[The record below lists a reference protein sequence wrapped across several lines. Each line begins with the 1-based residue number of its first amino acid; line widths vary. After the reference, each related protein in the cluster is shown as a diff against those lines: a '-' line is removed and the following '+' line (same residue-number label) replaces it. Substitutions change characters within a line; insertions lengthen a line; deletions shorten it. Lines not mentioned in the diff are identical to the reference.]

1 LTTLYIRHPARAE
14 GEHAL
19 SRFALV
25 NDGGVIE
32 QQGEGP
38 LRNLGDLVGTARRV
52 VLLLAA
58 TDVSLLAVQAPPL
71 SGARLK
77 AALPALVE
85 EHILGDP
92 DDAVL
97 VAAPEQPDGTR
108 PIAVADR
115 DWLEAIV
122 RALLAQGAR
131 AVAAVPAQLCLPL
144 QPGSV
149 SAAIE
154 GNALT
159 LRQGLFQGFGLAL
172 EAAPAVVLQTARAF
186 SGDAPLVLYVPRSQL
201 GEYQVLAQEA
211 GPGITLEPDDWAHW
225 IAAARSTA
233 LDLVSGLGAAGA
245 PVRDWRRWRWPLRL
259 ILLALAVNMVGL
271 NLDWLRLRREVATVQ
286 QSMTQTFRQAYPRET
301 AILDPVLQ
309 MRQNIAR
316 ARANTGEVAPDE
328 FTYLAAAFGEALRAS
343 GRQPGITSIEYRER
357 ALSVKVK
364 PGTADPGLTAQLRT
378 ALAARSLGLEETTPG
393 SWIVRSTGSASGS
406 PAASN
411 AAGNT
416 TGSTGRSTG
425 ATQ

>member
-1 LTTLYIRHPARAE
+1 MTTLYIRHPARAE

-52 VLLLAA
+52 VLLLAGA
-58 TDVSLLAVQAPPL
+58 DVSLLSVQAPPL
-71 SGARLK
+71 TGARLK

-92 DDAVL
+92 EDSVL

-131 AVAAVPAQLCLPL
+131 AVAAIPAQLCLPL

-149 SAAIE
+149 SAAVDGAE
-154 GNALT
+154 LT

-172 EAAPAVVLQTARAF
+172 EAVPAVVLQTARAF
-186 SGDAPLVLYVPRSQL
+186 SGDAPLVLYVPRALL

-211 GPGITLEPDDWAHW
+211 GPGITLETDDWAHW
-225 IAAARSTA
+225 IAASRSTA
-233 LDLVSGLGAAGA
+233 LDLVSGLGAAGT

-259 ILLALAVNMVGL
+259 ILLALAINLTGL
-271 NLDWLRLRREVATVQ
+271 NLDWLRLKREAATVQ
-286 QSMTQTFRQAYPRET
+286 QSMTQTFRQVYPR
-301 AILDPVLQ
+301 DPVVDPVVQ
-309 MRQNIAR
+309 MRQNMAR
-316 ARANTGEVAPDE
+316 ARAGTGELSPDE
-328 FTYLAAAFGEALRAS
+328 FTYLAAAFGEAARS
-343 GRQPGITSIEYRER
+343 TGREPGIASIEYRER

-364 PGTADPGLTAQLRT
+364 PGTADPGLIGQLRT
-378 ALAARSLGLEETTPG
+378 ALAARALTLDDTTPG
-393 SWIVRSTGSASGS
+393 TWVIRSGARSTGST
-406 PAASN
+406 
-411 AAGNT
+411 GNT
-416 TGSTGRSTG
+416 AGSTG

>member
-25 NDGGVIE
+25 NDGGIIE

-58 TDVSLLAVQAPPL
+58 ADVSLLAVQAPPL

-92 DDAVL
+92 DDVVL

-115 DWLEAIV
+115 DWLQAIV

-131 AVAAVPAQLCLPL
+131 AVAAIPAQLCLPL

-154 GNALT
+154 GTALT
-159 LRQGLFQGFGLAL
+159 LRQGLFHGFGLAL

-211 GPGITLEPDDWAHW
+211 GPGITLEADDWAHW

-259 ILLALAVNMVGL
+259 ILLAVAVNMIGL

-286 QSMTQTFRQAYPRET
+286 QSMTQTFRQVYPRET

-328 FTYLAAAFGEALRAS
+328 FTYLAAAFGEAARSS

-364 PGTADPGLTAQLRT
+364 PGTADPGLTSQLRT
-378 ALAARSLGLEETTPG
+378 ALAARSLGLEETAPG
-393 SWIVRSTGSASGS
+393 SWIIRSTGSTAPGT
-406 PAASN
+406 PGSN
-411 AAGNT
+411 AA
-416 TGSTGRSTG
+416 GSTGRSTG

>member
-14 GEHAL
+14 GDHAL

-38 LRNLGDLVGTARRV
+38 LRNLGDLVGSARRV
-52 VLLLAA
+52 VLLLAGA
-58 TDVSLLAVQAPPL
+58 DVSLLSVQAPPL

-92 DDAVL
+92 DDSVL

-115 DWLEAIV
+115 DWLQAIV

-131 AVAAVPAQLCLPL
+131 TVAAIPAQLCLPL

-149 SAAIE
+149 SAAVE
-154 GNALT
+154 GGELT

-172 EAAPAVVLQTARAF
+172 DAVPAVMLQTARAF
-186 SGDAPLVLYVPRSQL
+186 SGDAPLVLYVPRAQL
-201 GEYQVLAQEA
+201 GEYGVLAQEA
-211 GPGITLEPDDWAHW
+211 GPGITLEADDWAHW
-225 IAAARSTA
+225 IAASRSTA

-259 ILLALAVNMVGL
+259 VLLAVAVNLAGL
-271 NLDWLRLRREVATVQ
+271 NLDWLRLKREAATVR
-286 QSMTQTFRQAYPRET
+286 QSMTQTFHQVYPN
-301 AILDPVLQ
+301 DPVVDPLIQ
-309 MRQNIAR
+309 MRQNMAR
-316 ARANTGEVAPDE
+316 ARAGTGEVSPDE
-328 FTYLAAAFGEALRAS
+328 FTYLAAALGEAARS
-343 GRQPGITSIEYRER
+343 TGRQPGITSIEYRER

-364 PGTADPGLTAQLRT
+364 PETVDPGLMGQVRT
-378 ALAARSLGLEETTPG
+378 ALAARALTLEAATPG
-393 SWIVRSTGSASGS
+393 SWIVRSTGR
-406 PAASN
+406 AASA
-411 AAGNT
+411 AAGT
-416 TGSTGRSTG
+416 TGSSTASSTG

>member
-1 LTTLYIRHPARAE
+1 MTTLYIRHPARAE

-25 NDGGVIE
+25 NDGGIIE

-58 TDVSLLAVQAPPL
+58 ADVSLLAVQAPPL

-92 DDAVL
+92 DDVVL

-115 DWLEAIV
+115 DWLQAIV

-131 AVAAVPAQLCLPL
+131 AVAAIPAQLCLPL

-154 GNALT
+154 GTALT
-159 LRQGLFQGFGLAL
+159 LRQGLFHGFGLAL

-211 GPGITLEPDDWAHW
+211 GPGITLEADDWAHW

-259 ILLALAVNMVGL
+259 ILLAVAVNMIGL

-286 QSMTQTFRQAYPRET
+286 QSMTQTFRQVYPRET

-328 FTYLAAAFGEALRAS
+328 FTYLAAAFGEAARSS

-364 PGTADPGLTAQLRT
+364 PGTADPGLTSQLRT
-378 ALAARSLGLEETTPG
+378 ALAARSLGLEETAPG
-393 SWIVRSTGSASGS
+393 SWIIRSTGSTAPGT
-406 PAASN
+406 PGSN
-411 AAGNT
+411 AA
-416 TGSTGRSTG
+416 GSTGRSTG

>member
-1 LTTLYIRHPARAE
+1 MTTLYIRHPARAE

-52 VLLLAA
+52 VLLLAGA
-58 TDVSLLAVQAPPL
+58 DVSLLSVQAPPL
-71 SGARLK
+71 TGARLK

-92 DDAVL
+92 EDSVL

-131 AVAAVPAQLCLPL
+131 AVAAIPAQLCLPL

-149 SAAIE
+149 SAAVDGAE
-154 GNALT
+154 LT
-159 LRQGLFQGFGLAL
+159 MRQGLFQGFGLAL
-172 EAAPAVVLQTARAF
+172 EAVPAVVLQTARAF
-186 SGDAPLVLYVPRSQL
+186 SGDAPLVLYVPRALL
-201 GEYQVLAQEA
+201 GEYQVLVQEA
-211 GPGITLEPDDWAHW
+211 GPGITLETDDWAHW
-225 IAAARSTA
+225 IAASRSTA
-233 LDLVSGLGAAGA
+233 LDLVSGLGAAGT

-259 ILLALAVNMVGL
+259 ILLALAINIIGL
-271 NLDWLRLRREVATVQ
+271 NLDWLRLKREAATVQ
-286 QSMTQTFRQAYPRET
+286 QSMTQTFRQVYPR
-301 AILDPVLQ
+301 DPVVDPVIQ
-309 MRQNIAR
+309 MRQNMAR
-316 ARANTGEVAPDE
+316 ARAGTGELSPDE
-328 FTYLAAAFGEALRAS
+328 FTYLAAAFGEAARAT
-343 GRQPGITSIEYRER
+343 GREPGIASIEYRER

-364 PGTADPGLTAQLRT
+364 PGTADPGMIAQLRT
-378 ALAARSLGLEETTPG
+378 ALAARALTLDTTTPG
-393 SWIVRSTGSASGS
+393 TWVIRSGGRSTGSTGGT
-406 PAASN
+406 
-411 AAGNT
+411 GNT
-416 TGSTGRSTG
+416 AGSTG